1 MGLDNTPPIHEQIVP
16 WPWFHPN
23 TWLMV
28 INKLGLVPLV
38 ANRAWTHTA
47 ALPSFSA
54 LQSLPFQVPALFE
67 ACNALIMSEI
77 SLENLAEKG
86 QELETLF
93 VEAADKPGGQREE
106 NHKGLTSL
114 GKCSEN
120 LTGQVKLST
129 LLRSWSNCNH
139 KRQGEKKVI
148 C

>member
-1 MGLDNTPPIHEQIVP
+1 M
-16 WPWFHPN
+16 
-23 TWLMV
+23 
-28 INKLGLVPLV
+28 
-38 ANRAWTHTA
+38 A

-93 VEAADKPGGQREE
+93 VEAPDKPGGQREE

-114 GKCSEN
+114 GKYSEN

-129 LLRSWSNCNH
+129 LLRS
-139 KRQGEKKVI
+139 
-148 C
+148 